1 MYDRV
6 FVVFVGGGDDDDDDD
21 GGGGVCISIAV
32 DSTTACR
39 YLCFC
44 IKCKMIYVH
53 YLFRKHCRFNA
64 RLLNSLMLGDIRAF

>member
-6 FVVFVGGGDDDDDDD
+6 FVVGD
-21 GGGGVCISIAV
+21 GGGGGGNDDGVCISIAV